1 MCGKTKSERRGA
13 VTVETAL
20 CLPIMFMLFFF
31 SVDLIRYN
39 LLSNVI
45 SQATYEGARTALVR
59 GATVA
64 EVEAAISETVSAF
77 DSDLNYDLTVTP
89 TPLDPNAPEVV
100 ITVSC
105 DMTAEGWVLSKY
117 MAGQTLQQ
125 TMVLRTD

>member
-1 MCGKTKSERRGA
+1 MSRRTKHKRRGA

-59 GATVA
+59 GATIA
-64 EVEAAISETVSAF
+64 DVEAAVTNTVAAF
-77 DSDLNYDLTVTP
+77 DADLNYDMTISP
-89 TPLDPNAPEVV
+89 NPLDPSAPEVS

-105 DMTAEGWVLSKY
+105 DMTEEGWVLSKY
-117 MAGQTLQQ
+117 MMGQTLQQ
-125 TMVLRTD
+125 TMVLQNE